1 MKEAGYEWDADKKEL
16 KKIDARENLTLHGD
30 LMEADCMIAE
40 QKPAWTEDDE
50 RILDALITS
59 LVNKRFAGRLEF
71 LKGIKV
77 SSVID
82 WLKSLKE
89 KIKKEAV

>member
-1 MKEAGYEWDADKKEL
+1 MEKSLKGRAQPQPKQEWS
-16 KKIDARENLTLHGD
+16 
-30 LMEADCMIAE
+30 
-40 QKPAWTEDDE
+40 EDDK
-50 RILDALITS
+50 RILDALISS
-59 LVNKRFAGRLEF
+59 LINERFAGRLEF

-89 KIKKEAV
+89 KGSKSFLG